1 MTTTHIPSTET
12 LESFRQEIDQIRDET
27 MAKVGQ
33 EDANHIRKIVRIQRA
48 MEMGGRLVMIAGF
61 YHWIWWV
68 VGVVML
74 GISKIINNME
84 VGHNVMHGQYDF
96 MNDPHLNSR
105 DFDWDGICDGE
116 SWRRTHNF
124 EHHTYTNIIG
134 KDRDFGYDT
143 MRLSDDV
150 KWKSHYRWQPLR
162 MLILTLMFEWAV
174 AYHELFGE
182 RIFVGKRRP
191 EGKLPIS
198 HAQLIKDFFAKIRK
212 GVFRDYL
219 FYPAIV
225 GLFLG
230 WPMFG
235 AIVLGNFF
243 ANMIRNM
250 WASTIIF
257 CGHFT
262 EDVHTFSEEE
272 CENESRG
279 QFYYRQIL
287 GSSNLEGSK
296 LLHIMSGH
304 LSRQVEHHLFPDMPS
319 YRYNE
324 VAEKVRNVCRKHNIP
339 YNTGTLWGQYSTVVY
354 RVFKYS
360 KPPKKQDGFANA

>member
-1 MTTTHIPSTET
+1 MTTPIPSADT
-12 LESFRQEIDQIRDET
+12 LESFHKELDEIRDDL
-27 MAKVGQ
+27 MAKVGE
-33 EDANHIRKIVRIQRA
+33 EDARYIRRIVRVQRFL
-48 MEMGGRLVMIAGF
+48 ELGGRAVMVAGF
-61 YHWIWWV
+61 YHWIWWL

-74 GISKIINNME
+74 GCAKILDNME
-84 VGHNVMHGQYDF
+84 IGHNVMHGQYDW

-105 DFDWDGICDGE
+105 TFDWDNVCDGE

-143 MRLSDDV
+143 LRLSDDV
-150 KWKSHYRWQPLR
+150 KWKDHYRFQSIRLVVL
-162 MLILTLMFEWAV
+162 MLMFEWAV

-182 RIFVGKRRP
+182 RIFIGKRHK

-198 HAQLIKDFFAKIRK
+198 HAQLIKDFFTKIRLA
-212 GVFRDYL
+212 VFRDYI
-219 FYPAIV
+219 FFPAVV

-230 WPMFG
+230 WPMFF
-235 AIVLGNFF
+235 AILGGNFV
-243 ANMIRNM
+243 ANLIRNL
-250 WASTIIF
+250 WANIIIF

-262 EDVHTFSEEE
+262 EEVHTFNEEE
-272 CENESRG
+272 CVNESRG
-279 QFYYRQIL
+279 QWYYRQIL

-319 YRYNE
+319 YRYGE
-324 VAEKVRNVCRKHNIP
+324 AAERVRQVCARHNIP
-339 YNTGTLWGQYSTVVY
+339 YNTGTLWDQYKTVVA
-354 RVFKYS
+354 RVIKYS
-360 KPPKKQDGFANA
+360 RPPKKTGEVANA